1 MDKNKS
7 QDQNKGIAYQALIDM
22 LPLSIAVIPWGV
34 LTGALAVQAGFSP
47 LQAQVL
53 SLIVFAGAAQLS
65 SITQLASGVTFASI
79 FVSTFVISSRHL
91 LYSLSFRQHVSKCSF
106 LMRTSIA
113 FLLTDEMFAVSE
125 THTKRSGAF
134 SPKFAL
140 VSGFFFYLSWN
151 IATAFGIALVS
162 LNLNK
167 QNSEAMSAEGLD
179 ALGLEFAIVATF
191 IAMTFSALR
200 RFPVV
205 IAILLSA
212 IIAILT
218 KPFFPN
224 SYIVIAAL
232 VGMLA
237 AYACDNSNTNIS
249 PSLEEE

>member
-1 MDKNKS
+1 
-7 QDQNKGIAYQALIDM
+7 
-22 LPLSIAVIPWGV
+22 LSIAVIPWGV

-134 SPKFAL
+134 SAKFAL
-140 VSGFFFYLSWN
+140 VSGFFFERRGPRCLRPGIRNSRN
-151 IATAFGIALVS
+151 IYRDDVFGVTAISGS
-162 LNLNK
+162 HCN
-167 QNSEAMSAEGLD
+167 
-179 ALGLEFAIVATF
+179 IVK
-191 IAMTFSALR
+191 R
-200 RFPVV
+200 
-205 IAILLSA
+205 
-212 IIAILT
+212 
-218 KPFFPN
+218 N
-224 SYIVIAAL
+224 H
-232 VGMLA
+232 
-237 AYACDNSNTNIS
+237 CDSN
-249 PSLEEE
+249 